1 MTVNQFVESTKRD
14 MYIYRV
20 AAYGVSFVDGVSI
33 LNLSERD
40 LKLTL
45 NRLKRGEVIE
55 N

>member
-1 MTVNQFVESTKRD
+1 MMKSYIESAKRD
-14 MYIYRV
+14 MYLYRV

-45 NRLKRGEVIE
+45 NRLKRGEVVE
-55 N
+55 S